1 MDDAELSRW
10 VAGMT
15 AVERDRLERERASAA
30 GAADAGPSS
39 TAWFDTPFPAVP
51 DQLPAHCVGADAA
64 KRAHLEALLR
74 SPGSALVR
82 SPSELAGRTRVAWSG
97 PMGLAARGAWAVPG
111 LKSAETPG
119 RFRPRMLLVRC
130 GAPHRT
136 SGALKGPAACAFLLP
151 ALESCGARSDPPR
164 LSSSRT
170 HSSPTT
176 PSSTVRTRLK
186 RHVPRPAAQTGAAP
200 GSEQALEPGGPGD
213 GPTSFCCGARKN
225 APAQPV
231 PLSPP
236 TPLLPPSEP
245 HVRALHR
252 VQRAG
257 RAGQELVRA
266 PAACGAAPSRPK
278 SAASRPATRAH
289 PPPFPAASSSSEAP
303 TPQRDTRWWM
313 RRPACA

>member
-151 ALESCGARSDPPR
+151 ALESCGARSDPPPPQ
-164 LSSSRT
+164 LISD
-170 HSSPTT
+170 
-176 PSSTVRTRLK
+176 
-186 RHVPRPAAQTGAAP
+186 
-200 GSEQALEPGGPGD
+200 ALEPDYPLIYGAHPAEAPRASPGCPA
-213 GPTSFCCGARKN
+213 GCCAGLRAGAGARR
-225 APAQPV
+225 
-231 PLSPP
+231 S
-236 TPLLPPSEP
+236 
-245 HVRALHR
+245 R
-252 VQRAG
+252 G
-257 RAGQELVRA
+257 RANFLLLWCPEKRA
-266 PAACGAAPSRPK
+266 RS
-278 SAASRPATRAH
+278 
-289 PPPFPAASSSSEAP
+289 
-303 TPQRDTRWWM
+303 
-313 RRPACA
+313 ACASLTPHPSSAPQ